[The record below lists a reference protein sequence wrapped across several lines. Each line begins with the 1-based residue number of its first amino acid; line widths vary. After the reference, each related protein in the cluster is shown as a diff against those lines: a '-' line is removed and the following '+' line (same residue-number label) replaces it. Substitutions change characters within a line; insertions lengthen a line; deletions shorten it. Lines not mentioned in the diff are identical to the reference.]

1 MLFLFSE
8 LLTAE
13 VVNNLCYKSGQARGK
28 KEKEPKG
35 ILGTCLLDQYNEM
48 GKLKQKYKANKNLI
62 VAEIVKITTMARTEQ
77 ADHDKPRT
85 RQERAE
91 YLY

>member
-1 MLFLFSE
+1 
-8 LLTAE
+8 
-13 VVNNLCYKSGQARGK
+13 
-28 KEKEPKG
+28 
-35 ILGTCLLDQYNEM
+35 M
-48 GKLKQKYKANKNLI
+48 GKLKQKYKANENLI

-77 ADHDKPRT
+77 AGHDEPRI